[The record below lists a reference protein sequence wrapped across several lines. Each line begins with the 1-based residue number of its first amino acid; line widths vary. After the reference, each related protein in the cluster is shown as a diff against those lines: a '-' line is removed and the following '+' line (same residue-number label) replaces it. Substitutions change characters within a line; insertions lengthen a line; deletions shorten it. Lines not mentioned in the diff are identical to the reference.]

1 MSNTVTEASPRGR
14 DWTVGRSG
22 GKETVGGDDSPGNPR
37 EAEAKH
43 WQWLWQ
49 EGGEAWRVAAQWGQN
64 RAPRPKPAL
73 ERAAWLLLR
82 WVGDRE
88 LVPGPTRD
96 TDSSHV
102 LSTGTCSRTSFPA
115 SWTLIPHTARRL
127 TGSEGQR
134 GGALGSGS
142 SLCSPQPHRLAS
154 PRASHRG
161 WPSRHGPAVQHQVSG
176 PSEPHASYGFTGQP
190 GSGVASFKP
199 LTYGAACDTSV

>member
-1 MSNTVTEASPRGR
+1 METTARATHGKLKPSTGSGCGRKGVRRGG
-14 DWTVGRSG
+14 WQRSG
-22 GKETVGGDDSPGNPR
+22 VRTGP
-37 EAEAKH
+37 
-43 WQWLWQ
+43 L
-49 EGGEAWRVAAQWGQN
+49 GQN
-64 RAPRPKPAL
+64 
-73 ERAAWLLLR
+73 LLLR
-82 WVGDRE
+82 ERHGLFGDRE

-96 TDSSHV
+96 TDSSHF

-142 SLCSPQPHRLAS
+142 SLCSPQPHQLAS